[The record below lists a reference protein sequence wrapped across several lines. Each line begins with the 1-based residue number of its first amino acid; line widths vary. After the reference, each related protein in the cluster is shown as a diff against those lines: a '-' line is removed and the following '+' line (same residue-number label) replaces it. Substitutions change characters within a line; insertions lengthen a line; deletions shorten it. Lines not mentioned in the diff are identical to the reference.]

1 MIEIHRATQRAAV
14 AGVAPQRL
22 LIKPFR
28 RGVILARHRH
38 IARADKRIAV
48 AVVELARLLVFLPG
62 QREIAGLQRLVAFV
76 DRQPVAGAL
85 DQALPLAAVVA
96 VLVGGQRPA
105 EQFQRLRA
113 VAGARI
119 GPPSAPSTSAS
130 FGVAANAFCNSG
142 MAARLPPLS
151 TCAGPRT
158 RA

>member
-1 MIEIHRATQRAAV
+1 MPRSALPLPGQ
-14 AGVAPQRL
+14 PQRL

-48 AVVELARLLVFLPG
+48 AVVELARLLVFLHG

-96 VLVGGQRPA
+96 VLVGGQRPGGTVSAPAGGCRRANRLA
-105 EQFQRLRA
+105 ERAQHLGVVRRRRQRL
-113 VAGARI
+113 
-119 GPPSAPSTSAS
+119 
-130 FGVAANAFCNSG
+130 
-142 MAARLPPLS
+142 L
-151 TCAGPRT
+151 
-158 RA
+158 